1 MIGLI
6 LLVMVSAVR
15 CEKAARPSA
24 ELQAEHAAKLTANR
38 VIGQAVNDYLNE
50 NEYCYSDFAAVLCDE
65 TGRPAAVE
73 ALTFNINRIQS
84 DLTVLINDRL
94 ADERNA
100 TAEIAAGTLTGSYL
114 LTGRGPRVK
123 VRVCPTGEATVELK
137 SEFDSAG
144 INQTRHRIY
153 AVIAADLVSSVPFF
167 SFETNEEFRFLIAET
182 VIVGEVP
189 DIAPY
194 SAVSNR

>member
-1 MIGLI
+1 M
-6 LLVMVSAVR
+6 
-15 CEKAARPSA
+15 
-24 ELQAEHAAKLTANR
+24 
-38 VIGQAVNDYLNE
+38 NDYLSE
-50 NEYCYSDFAAVLCDE
+50 SEYCYSDLAAVLCDE

-94 ADERNA
+94 ANERNSS
-100 TAEIAAGTLTGSYL
+100 AEIAAGTLTGSYL
-114 LTGRGPRVK
+114 LTGRGPRIK
-123 VRVCPTGEATVELK
+123 VRVCPAGEATVTLK

-153 AVIAADLVSSVPFF
+153 AVISADLVSSVPFY
-167 SFETNEEFRFLIAET
+167 SFETCEEFRFLIAET

-194 SAVSNR
+194 SGVFAG